1 MATGKKT
8 DTDRVIKVGDP
19 VEVDFADLPEG
30 MALPNKEKMSR
41 EKAVIIGVL
50 GKIDE
55 GTMPVTASVI
65 EVHAFH
71 YLWGGSNGGRGKV
84 HVVPLSVVQACP
96 QRVVHIVKEQ
106 AKKSRIRNILDELA
120 APEHP

>member
-8 DTDRVIKVGDP
+8 DTDLVIKVGDP

-30 MALPNKEKMSR
+30 TKLPNAEQMAR
-41 EKAVIIGVL
+41 DKAVIIGVL
-50 GKIDE
+50 GKID
-55 GTMPVTASVI
+55 GGMGHVV

-84 HVVPLSVVQACP
+84 HEVPLMAVKRCST
-96 QRVVHIVKEQ
+96 RVVSIVKEQ
-106 AKKSRIRNILDELA
+106 MKKDRIRNILDELA